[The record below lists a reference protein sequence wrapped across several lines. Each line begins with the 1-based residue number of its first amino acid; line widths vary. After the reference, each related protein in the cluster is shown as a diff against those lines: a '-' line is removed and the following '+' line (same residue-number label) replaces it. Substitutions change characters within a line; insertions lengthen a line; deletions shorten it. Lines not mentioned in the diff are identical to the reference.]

1 VQDALAAERRGGAAR
16 AAMIASLEEELAA
29 TQARLREAEL
39 SSVRA
44 VGAGRATARE
54 REDEKQQE
62 KKCRQKEEAPAK
74 VVKPSWA
81 ARAAAQATAAAE
93 AAKAAAVDQARK
105 EGAATA
111 RAAGGEQPIA

>member
-62 KKCRQKEEAPAK
+62 KKCRQKEKAK